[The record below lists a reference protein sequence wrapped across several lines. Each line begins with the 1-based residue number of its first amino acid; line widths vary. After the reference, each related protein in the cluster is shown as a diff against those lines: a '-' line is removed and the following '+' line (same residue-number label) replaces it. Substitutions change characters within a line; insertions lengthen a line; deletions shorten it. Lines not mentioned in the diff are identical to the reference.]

1 MATFTLECIQEEL
14 NFEQS
19 QLIVKPTISEISN
32 YVDSRKV
39 INTIDITPTVIS
51 DFITEQTP
59 LLFGVFQNMEN
70 IQLETRNNYT
80 L

>member
-14 NFEQS
+14 NFEQTN
-19 QLIVKPTISEISN
+19 LIVKPNVMEICH
-32 YVDSRKV
+32 YVGSLKIV
-39 INTIDITPTVIS
+39 TTADITPTLIS

-59 LLFGVFQNMEN
+59 LLFAVFQAMDNVP
-70 IQLETRNNYT
+70 LEIRNNYT

>member
-14 NFEQS
+14 NFEQTN
-19 QLIVKPTISEISN
+19 LIVKPNDTEICH

-39 INTIDITPTVIS
+39 VNTADITPTLIS

-59 LLFGVFQNMEN
+59 LLFAVFQSMDNVS
-70 IQLETRNNYT
+70 LEIRNNYT

>member
-14 NFEQS
+14 NFEQTN
-19 QLIVKPTISEISN
+19 LIVKPNVMEICQ

-39 INTIDITPTVIS
+39 VNTADITPTLIS

-59 LLFGVFQNMEN
+59 LLFAVFQAIDNVP
-70 IQLETRNNYT
+70 LEIRNNYT

>member
-14 NFEQS
+14 NFEQTN
-19 QLIVKPTISEISN
+19 LIVKPNVMEICH

-39 INTIDITPTVIS
+39 VNTADITPALIS
-51 DFITEQTP
+51 DFITDQTP
-59 LLFGVFQNMEN
+59 LLFAVFQAMDNVP
-70 IQLETRNNYT
+70 LEIRNNYT